1 MIAKTTTTTHLA
13 QMLAQARAATDALF
27 GLVRPGAFH
36 DRPVPERHRT
46 IFYFGHLEAF
56 DWNLVRQ
63 AAGVPSFHPE
73 FDQLFAFGVDPD
85 PAKGPKITTW
95 CKDYFDAL
103 HQYSAGGAYVNF
115 MMEEGQER
123 VQAAYRDNYDRLVE
137 IKSNYDP
144 ENLFRVNQNLR
155 PPVTTV

>member
-1 MIAKTTTTTHLA
+1 MRPGIILHPKRGPSTLQDTWPFGRECKSMIAKTTSTTHLA
-13 QMLAQARAATDALF
+13 QTLAQARAAPDALF

-73 FDQLFAFGVDPD
+73 FDQLFAFGIDPD
-85 PAKGPKITTW
+85 P
-95 CKDYFDAL
+95 
-103 HQYSAGGAYVNF
+103 
-115 MMEEGQER
+115 GQLPQDKRSDWPER
-123 VQAAYRDNYDRLVE
+123 AEVKHY
-137 IKSNYDP
+137 
-144 ENLFRVNQNLR
+144 NLR
-155 PPVTTV
+155 ARQPIDETSNQVSEIVLSVALKH